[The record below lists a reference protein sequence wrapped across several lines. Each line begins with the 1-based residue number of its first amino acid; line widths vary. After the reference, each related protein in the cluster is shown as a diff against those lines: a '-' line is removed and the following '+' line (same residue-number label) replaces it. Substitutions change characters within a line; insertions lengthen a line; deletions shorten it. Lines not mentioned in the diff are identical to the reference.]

1 MASLKSLSGG
11 QPLITLKKR
20 KETYLYL
27 KIKLLKLKQKSYLRA
42 GSSRLEADQN
52 NSADRQEEAA
62 APSTDLSIPIYIHRG
77 KCMPGVSGCQLANY

>member
-27 KIKLLKLKQKSYLRA
+27 KIKLLKLKQTSYLRA
-42 GSSRLEADQN
+42 GSSR
-52 NSADRQEEAA
+52 
-62 APSTDLSIPIYIHRG
+62 G
-77 KCMPGVSGCQLANY
+77 